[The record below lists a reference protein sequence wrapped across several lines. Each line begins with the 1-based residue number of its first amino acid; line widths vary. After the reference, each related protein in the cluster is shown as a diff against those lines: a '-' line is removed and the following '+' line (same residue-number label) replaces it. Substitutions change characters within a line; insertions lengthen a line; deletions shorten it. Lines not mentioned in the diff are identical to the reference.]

1 MTDAE
6 NPESAENAGASEPT
20 RRLARFVSTL
30 TYDDLDEPTLDAT
43 RNALVDTIG
52 ACYAGAR
59 TDAGSL
65 MLKYTVTFKGDAA
78 TVVGRDQRTVP
89 HIAALANGT
98 TAHALDVDDGHRGA
112 SAHPGSPVIPAALA
126 LAEAHGADGPQLLA
140 ATVAGYE
147 AVVAT
152 AVAVQPSHRERGF
165 HATATAG
172 CFGAAAASSRVLG
185 LDETRTAHALGL
197 AGTQAGGLFEFLA
210 KGSMSK
216 RFHPGRAAMAG
227 VMAAELAATG
237 FDGPDTILGG
247 EDGFLNAF
255 ADTNDRTPFERL
267 GDPFAVTET
276 YLKPYPC
283 CRHIHGPIDA
293 VLAMRAEGLSPDDVA
308 SIRVETYGLAAR
320 HDNTAIENLLD
331 AQMSLPFGVAVAL
344 VTGDASLARFAPE
357 NAADN
362 DVSRLL
368 DCISVV
374 ETDAMNDL
382 YPETRPATVVVE
394 TTTGERLD
402 RLVRHPLGGAESPL
416 SAAAVE
422 EKFRDLSEGALDP
435 ETCESVLDALW
446 SVDECADV
454 ATIGAKIGGRADTP
468 IGGEE

>member
-6 NPESAENAGASEPT
+6 DTPSVDDVASVGDAEPT

-30 TYDDLDEPTLDAT
+30 SYDDLDEPTRDAT
-43 RNALVDTIG
+43 RKALVDTIG
-52 ACYAGAR
+52 ACYAGGRA
-59 TDAGSL
+59 DAGSL
-65 MLKYTVTFKGDAA
+65 MLDYAGTFEGDAA
-78 TVVGRDQRTVP
+78 TVVGRDRRTIA

-126 LAEAHGADGPQLLA
+126 LAEAHGADGRRLLTA
-140 ATVAGYE
+140 IAAGYE

-172 CFGAAAASSRVLG
+172 CLGAAAASSRVLG
-185 LDETRTAHALGL
+185 LDEAETAHALGL

-247 EDGFLNAF
+247 EDGFLEAF
-255 ADTNDRTPFERL
+255 ADSHDRAPYGRL
-267 GDPFAVTET
+267 GDPFAVTES

-293 VLAMRAEGLSPDDVA
+293 ALAMRAEGLVPADVA
-308 SIRVETYGLAAR
+308 SVRVETYGLAAR
-320 HDNTAIENLLD
+320 HDNASIGNLLD

-344 VTGDASLARFAPE
+344 ATGDASLARFEPG
-357 NAADN
+357 NAADG
-362 DVSRLL
+362 DVARLL
-368 DCISVV
+368 DRVSVV

-394 TTTGERLD
+394 TTAGERLE
-402 RLVRHPLGGAESPL
+402 RLVRYPRGAPESPL
-416 SAAAVE
+416 SRAAVE
-422 EKFRDLSEGALDP
+422 EKFRSLSEDALDS
-435 ETCESVLDALW
+435 ETRETVLEALW
-446 SVDECADV
+446 NVDACSDV
-454 ATIGAKIGGRADTP
+454 ATLGASLGGRS
-468 IGGEE
+468 GEE

>member
-1 MTDAE
+1 MSNGDDT
-6 NPESAENAGASEPT
+6 EPT
-20 RRLARFVSTL
+20 ARLARFVSAV
-30 TYDDLDEPTLDAT
+30 DCGDLDEPVLDAT
-43 RNALVDTIG
+43 RKALVDTVG
-52 ACYAGAR
+52 ACYAGVT
-59 TDAGSL
+59 TDAGSR
-65 MLKYTVTFKGDAA
+65 MLAYSDTFDGDAS
-78 TVVGRDQRTVP
+78 TVIGRDQRTIP

-126 LAEAHGADGPQLLA
+126 LAEPHGADGRQLLTA
-140 ATVAGYE
+140 VVAGYE

-172 CFGAAAASSRVLG
+172 CFGAAAAASRVLE
-185 LDETRTAHALGL
+185 LDETETAHALGL

-247 EDGFLNAF
+247 EDGFLDAF
-255 ADTNDRTPFERL
+255 ADAHDRTPFERL
-267 GDPFAVTET
+267 GDPFAVTES

-293 VLAMRAEGLSPDDVA
+293 VLAMREEGMTPDDVA

-320 HDNTAIENLLD
+320 HDNASIDNLLD

-344 VTGDASLARFAPE
+344 ATGDASLDRFDPE
-357 NAADN
+357 NAADD

-368 DCISVV
+368 DCVTV
-374 ETDAMNDL
+374 AETSAMNDL
-382 YPETRPATVVVE
+382 YPETRPATVIVE
-394 TTTGERLD
+394 TTAGERLE
-402 RLVRHPLGGAESPL
+402 RLVTHPRGAAESPL
-416 SAAAVE
+416 STEAVE
-422 EKFRDLSEGALDP
+422 EKFRDLSKEVLEP
-435 ETCESVLDALW
+435 EQRESVLDALW
-446 SVDECADV
+446 DVDACPDV
-454 ATIGAKIGGRADTP
+454 SALGSALGGRGDTVVDV
-468 IGGEE
+468 GDE